1 MLEND
6 KYIILGK
13 TPCSGCEQAKDVL
26 NSIGE
31 QFLYIDITKPEHL
44 EHLMF
49 VKQTLQRT
57 TVPQIRTPDGQW
69 IGGIDELR
77 KHLR

>member
-1 MLEND
+1 MMEND

-13 TPCSGCEQAKDVL
+13 PLCSGCEQAKDEL
-26 NSIGE
+26 NSKGE
-31 QFLYIDITKPEHL
+31 QFLYIDIMQPEHS

-49 VKQTLQRT
+49 VKQTLRRT
-57 TVPQIRTPDGQW
+57 SVPQIRTPDGRW